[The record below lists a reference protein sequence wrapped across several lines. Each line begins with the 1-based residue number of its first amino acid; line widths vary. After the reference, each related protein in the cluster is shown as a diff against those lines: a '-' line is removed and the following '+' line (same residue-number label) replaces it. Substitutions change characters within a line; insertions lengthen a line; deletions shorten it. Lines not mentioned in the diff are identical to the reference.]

1 VQLARSLTLAAT
13 AAFSAALSTALLAA
27 CGDATQALRDQI
39 GERLQERLTADDARA
54 PSGAPLPPELIANKL
69 ILYVD
74 CVNTSR
80 VPLYAGF
87 RQVSAAEIAG
97 KKARA
102 ADIDPVLEESLE
114 SCSKAQREGPLLQ
127 PPLPA
132 LEEAAAT
139 YLARARELAAAVGA
153 VRAELAEKPGP
164 RDPMATDP
172 KTRFAAAFTRWD
184 QARQA
189 LDAEID
195 ARQAEVDAA
204 VLAEVERR
212 SGKGLEWHA
221 RDLMRAARPYV
232 RCLGDHDEI
241 TAKICAGYFTPF
253 DQAFQA
259 FQAVHAADPA
269 AIKVF
274 WMPQFITSL
283 DKYHRSA
290 DALRAALHENKARAG
305 DIGAVAR
312 EYNDLIRDFG
322 ALNFNAAASPLSQ
335 PSEPAL

>member
-1 VQLARSLTLAAT
+1 MSVSMQERIIVPLAR
-13 AAFSAALSTALLAA
+13 LLAA
-27 CGDATQALRDQI
+27 LALLLTLGACKEATQELRNRI
-39 GERLQERLTADDARA
+39 GERLQQRLTPDDALE
-54 PSGAPLPPELIANKL
+54 PSGAPLPPELVANKL

-87 RQVSAAEIAG
+87 RQVSAAELAG
-97 KKARA
+97 KKARPE
-102 ADIDPVLEESLE
+102 DIDLVLDESLE

-132 LEEAAAT
+132 LEAAAAT
-139 YLARARELAAAVGA
+139 YLARARELAAAIAA
-153 VRAELAEKPGP
+153 VRADLAEKPAE
-164 RDPMATDP
+164 RDPAATDP
-172 KTRFAAAFTRWD
+172 KTRFAAAFARWD
-184 QARQA
+184 EARQA
-189 LDAEID
+189 LDEEID

-212 SGKGLEWHA
+212 HGKGLEWHA

-253 DQAFQA
+253 DQAYQA
-259 FQAVHAADPA
+259 FMAAHAADPDA
-269 AIKVF
+269 GKVF
-274 WMPQFITSL
+274 WMPQFVGSL
-283 DKYHRSA
+283 EKYHRAA
-290 DALRAALHENKARAG
+290 DQLRAALHDNKAAAG

-312 EYNDLIRDFG
+312 EYNDLIRDFS
-322 ALNFNAAASPLSQ
+322 ALNFNAAKSP
-335 PSEPAL
+335 

>member
-1 VQLARSLTLAAT
+1 MSVSMQESVAVQLARLLLVSTV
-13 AAFSAALSTALLAA
+13 ALHLGA
-27 CGDATQALRDQI
+27 CNEATQELRNQI
-39 GERLQERLTADDARA
+39 GERLQQRLTADDAPA

-87 RQVSAAEIAG
+87 RQVSAAELAG

-102 ADIDPVLEESLE
+102 ADIDPILDESLE
-114 SCSKAQREGPLLQ
+114 SCVKAQREGPLLQ

-132 LEEAAAT
+132 LETAAAT
-139 YLARARELAAAVGA
+139 YLARARELAAAVAA
-153 VRAELAEKPGP
+153 VRAERSEKPAE
-164 RDPMATDP
+164 RDPAATDP
-172 KTRFAAAFTRWD
+172 KTRFAAAFARWD
-184 QARQA
+184 EARQA
-189 LDAEID
+189 LDQEID

-212 SGKGLEWHA
+212 GGKGLEWHA

-259 FQAVHAADPA
+259 FMAVHAAEPGA
-269 AIKVF
+269 TKVF
-274 WMPQFITSL
+274 WMPQFVSSL
-283 DKYHRSA
+283 GKYHRSA

-312 EYNDLIRDFG
+312 EYNDLIRDFS
-322 ALNFNAAASPLSQ
+322 ALNFTAAASP
-335 PSEPAL
+335 

>member
-1 VQLARSLTLAAT
+1 MRTAYQVSVAVQLARTLMVVT
-13 AAFSAALSTALLAA
+13 GLAVLFTTA
-27 CGDATQALRDQI
+27 CGEATQELRNQI
-39 GERLQERLTADDARA
+39 GERLQQRLTPEGAQG
-54 PSGAPLPPELIANKL
+54 PSGAELPPELVANKL

-97 KKARA
+97 KKART
-102 ADIDPVLEESLE
+102 ADIDPVLDESLE

-127 PPLPA
+127 PPLPE
-132 LEEAAAT
+132 LETAAAT
-139 YLARARELAAAVGA
+139 YLARARELAAAIGA
-153 VRAELAEKPGP
+153 VRASLAEKPAAQ
-164 RDPMATDP
+164 DPHATDP
-172 KTRFAAAFTRWD
+172 KTRFSAAFARWD
-184 QARQA
+184 ESRQA

-241 TAKICAGYFTPF
+241 TAKICTGYFTPF
-253 DQAFQA
+253 DQAFAA
-259 FQAVHAADPA
+259 FKTVHAADPA
-269 AIKVF
+269 AFKVF
-274 WMPQFITSL
+274 WMPQFVSSL
-283 DKYHRSA
+283 EKYHSDA
-290 DALRAALHENKARAG
+290 NALRAALHENKAHSG
-305 DIGAVAR
+305 DIGKVAR
-312 EYNDLIRDFG
+312 EYNDLIRDFA
-322 ALNFNAAASPLSQ
+322 ALNFNAAASP
-335 PSEPAL
+335 

>member
-1 VQLARSLTLAAT
+1 MQERIVVQWARLLLVAA
-13 AAFSAALSTALLAA
+13 AVSQLGA
-27 CGDATQALRDQI
+27 CKEATQELRNQI
-39 GERLQERLTADDARA
+39 GERLQQRLTPDDAPE

-102 ADIDPVLEESLE
+102 ADIDPVLDESLE
-114 SCSKAQREGPLLQ
+114 SCVKAQREGPLLQ

-132 LEEAAAT
+132 LEAAATT
-139 YLARARELAAAVGA
+139 YLARARELAAAVAA
-153 VRAELAEKPGP
+153 VRAELADKPAP
-164 RDPMATDP
+164 RDPEATDP

-184 QARQA
+184 EARQA
-189 LDAEID
+189 LDEEID

-212 SGKGLEWHA
+212 GGKGLEWHA

-253 DQAFQA
+253 DQAYQA
-259 FQAVHAADPA
+259 FMAVHAADPDA
-269 AIKVF
+269 GKVF
-274 WMPQFITSL
+274 WMPQFVTSL
-283 DKYHRSA
+283 EKYHRSA
-290 DALRAALHENKARAG
+290 DALRAALHDNKAKAG
-305 DIGAVAR
+305 DIGAVVR
-312 EYNDLIRDFG
+312 EYNDLIRDFA
-322 ALNFNAAASPLSQ
+322 ALNFTAAGSH
-335 PSEPAL
+335 

>member
-1 VQLARSLTLAAT
+1 VTMSMSMYEHIARC
-13 AAFSAALSTALLAA
+13 SARLLVVGALVLPLGA
-27 CGDATQALRDQI
+27 CKEATQALRDQI
-39 GERLQERLTADDARA
+39 GERLQARLTPDDAPE
-54 PSGAPLPPELIANKL
+54 PSGAPLPPELVANKL

-87 RQVSAAEIAG
+87 RQVSTAEFAG
-97 KKARA
+97 PKKARP
-102 ADIDPVLEESLE
+102 ADIDPVLDESLE

-132 LEEAAAT
+132 LEAAAAT
-139 YLARARELAAAVGA
+139 YLARARELAAAVAA
-153 VRAELAEKPGP
+153 VRADLAEKPGP
-164 RDPMATDP
+164 RDPEATDP
-172 KTRFAAAFTRWD
+172 RTRFAAAFTRWD
-184 QARQA
+184 QSRQA
-189 LDAEID
+189 LDEEID

-212 SGKGLEWHA
+212 GGKGLEWHA

-253 DQAFQA
+253 DQAYQA
-259 FQAVHAADPA
+259 FMAVHAADPDA
-269 AIKVF
+269 NKVF
-274 WMPQFITSL
+274 WMPQFVASL
-283 DKYHRSA
+283 GQYHRSA
-290 DALRAALHENKARAG
+290 DALRVALHDNTAKAG

-312 EYNDLIRDFG
+312 EYNDLIRDFT
-322 ALNFNAAASPLSQ
+322 ALNFTAVGSP
-335 PSEPAL
+335 

>member
-1 VQLARSLTLAAT
+1 MSVAVQLARSLMPLAVALTLG
-13 AAFSAALSTALLAA
+13 A
-27 CGDATQALRDQI
+27 CNEATQELRNQI
-39 GERLQERLTADDARA
+39 GERLQERLTPDDAPA
-54 PSGAPLPPELIANKL
+54 PSGAPLPPELVANKL

-87 RQVSAAEIAG
+87 RQVHAAELAG
-97 KKARA
+97 KKARP
-102 ADIDPVLEESLE
+102 ADIEPVLDESLE

-127 PPLPA
+127 PPLPE
-132 LEEAAAT
+132 LETAAAT

-153 VRAELAEKPGP
+153 VRAELAEQPAE
-164 RDPMATDP
+164 RDPLATDP
-172 KTRFAAAFTRWD
+172 KTRFNAAFTRWD
-184 QARQA
+184 AARQA

-204 VLAEVERR
+204 VLAEVLRR
-212 SGKGLEWHA
+212 GGKGLEWHA

-259 FQAVHAADPA
+259 FKAVHAAEPA
-269 AIKVF
+269 AAKVF
-274 WMPQFITSL
+274 WMPQFVNSL
-283 DKYHRSA
+283 EQYHRSA
-290 DALRAALHENKARAG
+290 DALRAALHENKAEAG
-305 DIGAVAR
+305 DIGKVAR
-312 EYNDLIRDFG
+312 EYNDLIRDF
-322 ALNFNAAASPLSQ
+322 ASLNFTAAASP
-335 PSEPAL
+335 